1 MRRFLTNIIAA
12 ATLSLTVS
20 TGALASPKQLIT
32 HNLTDHESNAF
43 VAGTIPS
50 QYPTKAHAD
59 GKVFWAAVRMACFG
73 HITDGKCPA
82 LIRIGTD
89 TENPVDLGIVELDV
103 ETGVITPTMIRANGY
118 LMVVNGIAE
127 TTITQ
132 E

>member
-1 MRRFLTNIIAA
+1 MHKFITTIFA
-12 ATLSLTVS
+12 ATLSLTIS
-20 TGALASPKQLIT
+20 SSALASPKQLIT
-32 HNLTDHESNAF
+32 HNLTNYESNAF

-73 HITDGKCPA
+73 HIVDGKCPA

-89 TENPVDLGIVELDV
+89 TDNPIDVGTVELNI
-103 ETGVITPTMIRANGY
+103 ETGAITPNMIRSHGY
-118 LMVVNGIAE
+118 LIVVNGMAE